1 MKSVKTEEL
10 SKLFLVKPYLQ
21 LGQQFAVTTNEH
33 YEVLWHTYDMEG
45 DFQVQY
51 RAYDETDNETGAQSW
66 KPQVSLI
73 PTLVRTSGSVAPHYR
88 YQAVIGP
95 IAAGKSFTYR
105 VYKDKVKV
113 FEASG
118 KAAPRKDQPW
128 RFIAIGDIGDGGKG
142 ARANAHAIQ
151 AYQPQLLLIPGD
163 VVYDRGRVG
172 EYLKHFFPIL
182 NSDRSAR
189 SHGAPLM
196 RSTITVAA
204 PGNHDVG
211 TPVQTESLNWK
222 KFPDMFG
229 FYLFWS
235 HPTNGPAL
243 PQGLMGRLL
252 SSARNRKK
260 MLALRGNTLSDGS
273 NFHFRFGNAHFVVL
287 DANMHMDWTKPL
299 LRQWL
304 KDALQAGSD
313 AQWRIVTFH
322 QPPFNSDRKYNVEQ
336 RMRMIADIM
345 QAGKVD
351 LVLGGHCH
359 YYERSAPI
367 RVDGGSSGLR
377 LNNDGTVSARLNI
390 DDKYDGRTI
399 TSPDGIIYVVT
410 GSGSRMVD
418 EGHLPTRSS
427 FTRCLNIT
435 DNSFTVIDVDG
446 ARLTLRQLTP
456 DNKEIDKITIDK
468 SGSH

>member
-1 MKSVKTEEL
+1 MKNVRSEEPT
-10 SKLFLVKPYLQ
+10 KLFLVKPYLQ
-21 LGQQFAVTTNEH
+21 LGQQFGVTTSEH
-33 YEVLWHTYDMEG
+33 YEVLFHTYDMAG
-45 DFQVQY
+45 DFQVHY
-51 RAYDETDNETGAQSW
+51 RIFDQSAAPSSLNW
-66 KPQVSLI
+66 KKQVSLV
-73 PTLVRTSGSVAPHYR
+73 PTLVRTSGSVAPNYR
-88 YQAVIGP
+88 YQALIGP
-95 IAAGKSFTYR
+95 IPAGQSFDYR
-105 VYKDKVKV
+105 VYKDNVKV
-113 FEASG
+113 FESRG
-118 KAAPRKDQPW
+118 KAAPRADKPW
-128 RFIAIGDIGDGGKG
+128 RFIAVGDIGDGGKG
-142 ARANAHAIQ
+142 ARANAHAIESQ
-151 AYQPQLLLIPGD
+151 KPHLLLIPGD

-172 EYLKHFFPIL
+172 EYLKNFFAIL
-182 NSDRSAR
+182 NSDKSSRTN
-189 SHGAPLM
+189 GAPLM
-196 RSTITVAA
+196 RSTLTVAA

-235 HPTNGPAL
+235 HPNNGPAL
-243 PQGLMGRLL
+243 PQGLMARLL

-287 DANMHMDWTKPL
+287 DANMHMDWTQPL

-304 KDALQAGSD
+304 KDALRAGSD
-313 AQWRIVTFH
+313 AQWRIVSFH
-322 QPPFNSDRKYNVEQ
+322 QPPFNSDRKYTVEQ
-336 RMRMIADIM
+336 RMRMIADIL
-345 QAGKVD
+345 QDGKVD

-359 YYERSAPI
+359 YYERSVPI
-367 RVDGGSSGLR
+367 RIDGGTSGAR
-377 LNNDGTVSARLNI
+377 LNADGTVSARLI
-390 DDKYDGRTI
+390 TDEKFDGRTN
-399 TSPDGIIYVVT
+399 TRPDGIIYVVT

-446 ARLTLRQLTP
+446 QKLTLRQLTP